1 MPDDQDAYYTTLL
14 EVARLEREQEDTR
27 LQSATR
33 TIRWWSAGCLAVT
46 TLHGALPFGL
56 LAGLDSRVV
65 RGVAVCV
72 VVSLCGWAWA
82 VWGSVRRL
90 KPRSAAGRSGILR
103 RDYLQGK
110 TVDERRVFHELWGY
124 RNSSDSGGGSVAFK
138 EEEANE
144 ADRFAEDVYR
154 MVRRACLVTGAAAA
168 TSLVIVM
175 LGLLI

>member
-1 MPDDQDAYYTTLL
+1 MPYDNDAYYATLL
-14 EVARLEREQEDTR
+14 EVARLEKEQEETR
-27 LQSATR
+27 LQGAIR

-56 LAGLDSRVV
+56 MAGLDSRVI

-90 KPRSAAGRSGILR
+90 KPRSAIGRSGILR

-110 TVDERRVFHELWGY
+110 TVDARQVFFELWGNPY
-124 RNSSDSGGGSVAFK
+124 SPGSGGGSVAFK
-138 EEEANE
+138 EREANE
-144 ADRFAEDVYR
+144 ADRFAEEVYR

-168 TSLVIVM
+168 TSLVIVV
-175 LGLLI
+175 LGLLV